1 MNLPQ
6 KIKFL
11 FKQYKYN
18 VEKKDLKIDFLMDL
32 AKNQKIIKR
41 LQKIKIFD
49 WEELIPIFLEQP
61 LLHSELI
68 QYLYPKFEYINN
80 IEKLGYK
87 YSYHHFMNLKNSDN
101 EYEIKLYQELEKT
114 HSLIL
119 KDKENNQQVLAL
131 LFPLLNISF
140 DVPFDKII
148 FISPSIYN
156 YFYKKTVSTSIE
168 KQLSSFKNLLQFME
182 SSKVQGRKIN
192 DLHID
197 PINEAQYVLTARLGE
212 KNQELTKEPI
222 LKEDID
228 KILYEAKIKMGLE
241 TEEQIPEVTGIAR
254 EILVTEDGQPIERN
268 FRVNLV
274 QDIKNF
280 VPMYSVSI
288 RKLMNSDEIINNGLK
303 GLGYLPEAI
312 KLIEQITAKKYGI
325 NVVSGP
331 TNSGKT
337 TLLATILYDLYEKQ
351 KRIIS
356 IEDPVEIP
364 MPYTQIDLSL
374 TANAEEKFKMT
385 RRKAMKAALR
395 QDPDIV
401 LIGEARDEEIPD
413 FVELGVRGHTAYT
426 TMHTGNI
433 TDVILRLLDGTD
445 NPVKVLNSIN
455 GIITQMLYDKV
466 CEKCKGK
473 GILNNGETCPIC
485 QGSGFNGV
493 VPIYEIGYFKN
504 INVSELLKADGKVD
518 LKKFFDFKTLIENNE
533 MEYISKI
540 EVAEKLY
547 HQGKITYN
555 TLDEIRKT
563 EKDLKGNKN
572 DKEFKFNF

>member
-1 MNLPQ
+1 MKLQQ
-6 KIKFL
+6 KIGL
-11 FKQYKYN
+11 LLKQYKHN
-18 VEKKDLKIDFLMDL
+18 VEKQDPKITFLIDL
-32 AKNQKIIKR
+32 AKNQKIIKS
-41 LQKIKIFD
+41 LEEIKTFD
-49 WEELIPIFLEQP
+49 WEKLIPIFLKQP
-61 LLHSELI
+61 SLHTELI
-68 QYLYPKFEYINN
+68 QYLYPDIDYVVN

-87 YSYHHFMNLKNSDN
+87 YSYHYFVNIRNSDN
-101 EYEIKLYQELEKT
+101 EKDKELKEKLDKIHGIL
-114 HSLIL
+114 L

-131 LFPLLNISF
+131 LLPSLNIPFDLSF
-140 DVPFDKII
+140 DRII
-148 FISPSIYN
+148 FISPSVYN
-156 YFYKKTVSTSIE
+156 YFYKKTMTTTIE
-168 KQLSSFKNLLQFME
+168 KQINSFKSLLQFME
-182 SSKVQGRKIN
+182 ASRIQGRKIN

-197 PINEAQYVLTARLGE
+197 PINELQYILTARLGE
-212 KNQELTKEPI
+212 KNYELTKEPI

-254 EILVTEDGQPIERN
+254 EVLVSESGQPIERN
-268 FRVNLV
+268 FRVNIV

-288 RKLMNSDEIINNGLK
+288 RKLMNSSEIIHNGLE
-303 GLGYLPEAI
+303 GLGYIPEAI
-312 KLIEQITAKKYGI
+312 ELIEKIIVKKYGI

-337 TLLATILYDLYEKQ
+337 TLLATILYRLYERQ

-466 CEKCKGK
+466 CENCKGK
-473 GILNNGETCPIC
+473 GTLENGEECPVC
-485 QGSGFNGV
+485 QGSGYNGV

-504 INVSELLKADGKVD
+504 INISELLKADGKVD
-518 LKKFFDFKTLIENNE
+518 LKKFFDFKTLIEKGE

-547 HQGKITYN
+547 NQGKITYEI
-555 TLDEIRKT
+555 LEEIRKT
-563 EKDLKGNKN
+563 EKNLKGNN
-572 DKEFKFNF
+572 EEIKFNF